1 VRIRI
6 HLWLVK
12 MVILPFGAP
21 PTFASLS
28 RLGSVEMLSY
38 YEQIKAAA
46 IVLSQGYGENYH
58 QKLAHVL

>member
-1 VRIRI
+1 
-6 HLWLVK
+6 
-12 MVILPFGAP
+12 MAILPFGEA
-21 PTFASLS
+21 PTFASLP
-28 RLGSVEMLSY
+28 RVGRVEMLSY